1 MRITSEV
8 KGQRDFKEVI
18 GNKLD
23 NSSQASKIAN
33 IRAAMLFAKN
43 VAAGTES
50 RFDIKPKAFYKYRV
64 TKFFRRDSGEAR
76 IIFRHNPIK
85 LRHLL
90 GEFRQNFDSAGVGR
104 HLIPKA
110 FIAKMPNGDISVFKR
125 HGISVRKSPKGWWL
139 NLPIKEQTI
148 KIYIDDI
155 VNYEARQIQGHFKK
169 FYQIELKNQLKK

>member
-1 MRITSEV
+1 VRITSEV
-8 KGQRDFKEVI
+8 IGQRDFKQTLGNRIDVI
-18 GNKLD
+18 GK
-23 NSSQASKIAN
+23 ASKVAN
-33 IRAAMLFAKN
+33 IQAATLFAKN

-76 IIFRHNPIK
+76 IIFRTNPIK

-125 HGISVRKSPKGWWL
+125 KGISVRKSRKAWWN

-148 KIYIDDI
+148 NLYIDDI
-155 VNYEARQIQGHFKK
+155 VNYEASQVQGNFTK
-169 FYQIELKNQLKK
+169 FYNAQLIKNRIK